1 MDIRDDDS
9 GMTYTPHTG
18 PNGEVGFKCT
28 RDDGGVTYITLNPSG
43 GSDDGVPTV
52 FLYIGDT
59 GDVLHDTPAHF
70 YDMSEEA

>member
-1 MDIRDDDS
+1 
-9 GMTYTPHTG
+9 
-18 PNGEVGFKCT
+18 
-28 RDDGGVTYITLNPSG
+28 
-43 GSDDGVPTV
+43 VPTV